1 MKRLKHKKTKK
12 QTLGKKLLKII
23 GWSFGILIL
32 LVILLLL
39 FIRSPWGQNLI
50 VQRAATFVSDK
61 TNTKVEIGKLY
72 ISFGGNVILEELFL
86 EDTNRDTLFYSKA
99 LEADVPLLPIIRGNA
114 IGIDYL
120 KWEGVQANISRMDTI
135 QGYNFQ
141 FLIDAFASDE
151 SVVKETD
158 TTSKPFKISIGDV
171 FFNDFNVNFKDSVL
185 GIDAD
190 LKLGNLSLRMEKTDL
205 ETMDFRA
212 SEISLHNT
220 YINLVQTPSLL
231 PATEEEATLLPYLEA
246 KKLELVNVFVNFES
260 IPNQMIADVEIGEFL
275 VELNKGNLREN
286 EIEIGTVALKESV
299 LALHVETEEA
309 LVDEEQVEEIN
320 SEISQFEWPD
330 FKIAVS
336 SIDFQENRIR
346 YFVGDHKTESGVFNV
361 NAI

>member
-39 FIRSPWGQNLI
+39 FIRSPWGQNVI

-141 FLIDAFASDE
+141 FLIDALASD
-151 SVVKETD
+151 
-158 TTSKPFKISIGDV
+158 
-171 FFNDFNVNFKDSVL
+171 
-185 GIDAD
+185 
-190 LKLGNLSLRMEKTDL
+190 
-205 ETMDFRA
+205 
-212 SEISLHNT
+212 
-220 YINLVQTPSLL
+220 
-231 PATEEEATLLPYLEA
+231 
-246 KKLELVNVFVNFES
+246 
-260 IPNQMIADVEIGEFL
+260 
-275 VELNKGNLREN
+275 
-286 EIEIGTVALKESV
+286 
-299 LALHVETEEA
+299 
-309 LVDEEQVEEIN
+309 
-320 SEISQFEWPD
+320 
-330 FKIAVS
+330 
-336 SIDFQENRIR
+336 
-346 YFVGDHKTESGVFNV
+346 
-361 NAI
+361 

>member
-1 MKRLKHKKTKK
+1 
-12 QTLGKKLLKII
+12 
-23 GWSFGILIL
+23 
-32 LVILLLL
+32 
-39 FIRSPWGQNLI
+39 
-50 VQRAATFVSDK
+50 
-61 TNTKVEIGKLY
+61 
-72 ISFGGNVILEELFL
+72 
-86 EDTNRDTLFYSKA
+86 
-99 LEADVPLLPIIRGNA
+99 
-114 IGIDYL
+114 
-120 KWEGVQANISRMDTI
+120 MDTI
-135 QGYNFQ
+135 QGYNFPV
-141 FLIDAFASDE
+141 LIDAFASDE

-190 LKLGNLSLRMEKTDL
+190 LKLGNLSLRMEKTDS

-212 SEISLHNT
+212 SEISLLNT

-260 IPNQMIADVEIGEFL
+260 IPNHMIADVEIGEFL